1 MGFKVYGKF
10 IKKDS
15 FIYRTDTYMQFGES
29 EDIIGACV
37 LCNPGA
43 SSFKDKS
50 EEEKLQRYAGERE
63 YEGEGEL
70 KPDATMKQ
78 IGEILKNA
86 YDDKLE
92 GKFMI
97 FNTFTIRNSNM
108 SEAKKLLKDSAVDKE
123 LLFIDYNRYKDK
135 YSEIPYILVGW
146 GCEDYKNL
154 KNEKNKWLSFIKEK
168 NITYIGIQAK
178 KPPHYYHPLPHIK
191 EKQEEYKRNI
201 YEQYIDLLGLESS
214 F

>member
-1 MGFKVYGKF
+1 MDFKVYGKF
-10 IKKDS
+10 VKKGD

-50 EEEKLQRYAGERE
+50 EEEK
-63 YEGEGEL
+63 
-70 KPDATMKQ
+70 
-78 IGEILKNA
+78 
-86 YDDKLE
+86 
-92 GKFMI
+92 FMI

-123 LLFIDYNRYKDK
+123 LLFIDYKRYKDK

-146 GCEDYKNL
+146 GCEDYKSL

-168 NITYIGIQAK
+168 NTSLLPSITT
-178 KPPHYYHPLPHIK
+178 
-191 EKQEEYKRNI
+191 YKRKT
-201 YEQYIDLLGLESS
+201 GRV
-214 F
+214 